1 MANRKRNIQM
11 KFYVTEEEK
20 WLIDGKMAQLPTRRY
35 GAYLRKMAIDGYIIQ
50 LDTTDIK
57 RMNAALSAIGR
68 NINQI
73 AKRVNAGG
81 GAYKADMREI
91 QERLDEKRVDG
102 ASRRRENAVFSVRG
116 NAAKL
121 GTRQGCVERFS
132 PRQSAQRPQGCI
144 SAPLLPRDY
153 SACRFL
159 GSFSQKLPRRFTR
172 QSKSEKGLRV
182 LVRHGDKLRHNAFNK
197 AAPRTKAVVAL
208 LALLNGKPAV
218 KHLASVLIL
227 PDFLLRAFQLGITFL
242 DGLRYFLLCHCRSFL
257 PIGTKKG
264 GYFGLEIVALWVR
277 YSVYG
282 VLSAL

>member
-1 MANRKRNIQM
+1 M

-35 GAYLRKMAIDGYIIQ
+35 GAYLRKMAIIQ

-57 RMNAALSAIGR
+57 QMNAALSAIGR

-102 ASRRRENAVFSVRG
+102 ASRRRENAVFPVRG

-159 GSFSQKLPRRFTR
+159 GSFSQKPPRWFTR
-172 QSKSEKGLRV
+172 QGKSEKGLRV
-182 LVRHGDKLRHNAFNK
+182 LVRHGDKLRHDAFNK
-197 AAPRTKAVVAL
+197 AAPRTQTVVAL

-218 KHLASVLIL
+218 KHLASVFVLL
-227 PDFLLRAFQLGITFL
+227 QLFLCAFQFSITFL
-242 DGLRYFLLCHCRSFL
+242 DGLRCFLLCHGWSL
-257 PIGTKKG
+257 
-264 GYFGLEIVALWVR
+264 
-277 YSVYG
+277 
-282 VLSAL
+282 LS